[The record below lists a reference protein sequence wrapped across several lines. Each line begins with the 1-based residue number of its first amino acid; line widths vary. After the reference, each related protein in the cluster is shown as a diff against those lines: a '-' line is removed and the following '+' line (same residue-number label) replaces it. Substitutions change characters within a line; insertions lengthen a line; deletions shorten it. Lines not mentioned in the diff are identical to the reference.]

1 MSRKPELDRELDR
14 LQQQLPGWAQWTVD
28 IPRGAHPWVRVPA
41 GVAFTVGGCFSILPG
56 LGLWMIPV
64 GVATLAV
71 DVPVMR
77 PPAIRMLG
85 FINRKLETRRD
96 NKAARRAKRKA

>member
-1 MSRKPELDRELDR
+1 MSRKPELEFELDR

-28 IPRGAHPWVRVPA
+28 IPRGTTRWVRVPA
-41 GVAFTVGGCFSILPG
+41 GVAFTVGGCLSILPG
-56 LGLWMIPV
+56 LGLWMVPV
-64 GVATLAV
+64 GLATLAI
-71 DVPVMR
+71 DVPPMR

-96 NKAARRAKRKA
+96 KAARRAKRKA